1 MRFQVLISTVDD
13 CFFYRDVKLNFSS
26 IIINQLIKKQKSNY
40 DKSELYSFQEKGLS
54 RSRNKALRYALSD
67 ICLVSDDDIVYKNNI
82 EKLVVDTFDRYPEAD
97 IITFQV
103 ETPEGEPYKNYKDR
117 PFSHSLRTLM
127 TVSSVEIA
135 IRRNRIIK
143 TGLSFDERFGLGTEY
158 PTGEEFIFLS
168 DALRKGLKILYVPI
182 PIVVHPRESSGGAF
196 VNNPKLIEAKGAMFY
211 RVFGSKAYLISV
223 LFALRKYKMARVSFI
238 HFFKLM
244 LVGIKR
250 YKNEA

>member
-1 MRFQVLISTVDD
+1 MKFQVLISTVDD
-13 CFFYRDVKLNFSS
+13 RFLERKFSMNFRH
-26 IIINQLIKKQKSNY
+26 IVINQLIHKKVSNY
-40 DKSELYSFQEKGLS
+40 TQGNLFSYNEKGLS
-54 RSRNKALRYALSD
+54 KSRNRALENSTAD
-67 ICLVSDDDIVYKNNI
+67 ICLISDDDVVYKKNI
-82 EKLVVDTFDRYPEAD
+82 EDIILNAFAENPDAD

-143 TGLSFDERFGLGTEY
+143 TGLFFDERFGLGPEY

-182 PIVVHPRESSGGAF
+182 PIVVHPQESSGGAF

-211 RVFGSKAYLISV
+211 RVFGSKSYLISV
-223 LFALRKYKMARVSFI
+223 LFALKKYKMARVSFI

-244 LVGIKR
+244 LTGIKR